1 MSECDQILII
11 QGLQYRSIFLNFTNK
26 TAGSV
31 IVQICANLIPNLSN
45 LRGLSSNFILSFAFY
60 YFSAIAF
67 TITKERNE
75 VISFTFPTHQ
85 LHHLLFIRNP
95 LDSFNWASYTEP
107 LYYTAWIMIGVFC
120 LVTPFFLYVTA
131 T

>member
-1 MSECDQILII
+1 M
-11 QGLQYRSIFLNFTNK
+11 
-26 TAGSV
+26 
-31 IVQICANLIPNLSN
+31 IPNQNN
-45 LRGLSSNFILSFAFY
+45 LRGQNSIFIPLFESY

-95 LDSFNWASYTEP
+95 LDSFNWQSYTEP

-120 LVTPFFLYVTA
+120 LVTPFFLYATA